1 MEAAKNEGLRYYI
14 SSDAIKRCFNQ
25 RGFNLKDDEAGVI
38 AKRFEILVSRMRQYR
53 NDDEVIGNTICT
65 LKNGI
70 IDYFLVKKVRKTYKN
85 LNDVMDKTWSQKTYK
100 VTKEEAEELWKREKK
115 EIAQNIKELE
125 NAINNLK

>member
-14 SSDAIKRCFNQ
+14 SPDAIKRCFNQ

-38 AKRFEILVSRMRQYR
+38 AKRFEILVTRMHEYK
-53 NDDEVIGNTICT
+53 NEDEVIGNTICT

-70 IDYFLVKKVRKTYKN
+70 IDYFLVKKVKKTYKN

-100 VTKEEAEELWKREKK
+100 VTKEEAEQLWKREKK

-125 NAINNLK
+125 DAINNLK